1 MIKVGI
7 AGVTG
12 YTGVELVRL
21 LGRHPQVQIAVGT
34 TEQYQG
40 QAPAQVYPHLQ
51 GLAEFPLVGL
61 EAGAFA
67 GCDVVFLALPH
78 AVAIGFA
85 PQLLAQGIKV
95 IDLGADFRLKN
106 PKDYKAWYR
115 HEPAPADL
123 LAAAAYG
130 LPELYREQIA
140 GKSLVANPGCYVTS
154 CALAAAPLLRHDLVE
169 RRGIIFNSASG
180 VSGAGR
186 GVSLGVHF
194 SEVNENFK
202 AYNIAGAHRHTPE
215 IEQNCSWLAG
225 EEIKVTFTPHLLP
238 ITRGI
243 LTTAYFQ
250 VKRHLPTPELL
261 EVFREFYRNEPFVR
275 IRPAGDLPQTKQVYG
290 SNFCDI
296 GLQVDGRT
304 RTVIVC
310 SAIDN
315 LVKGAAGQ
323 AVQNM
328 NILCGLPETT
338 GLLNLPLYP

>member
-1 MIKVGI
+1 MIRVGI

-21 LGRHPQVQIAVGT
+21 LARHPRVQIVVGT

-40 QAPAQVYPHLQ
+40 QALGQVYPHLQ
-51 GLAEFPLVGL
+51 ELADFPLVGL
-61 EAGAFA
+61 NAGAFA
-67 GCDVVFLALPH
+67 GCDAVFLALPH
-78 AVAIGFA
+78 AVAIDFA
-85 PQLLAQGIKV
+85 PKLLEQGIKV

-106 PKDYKAWYR
+106 PKNYKAWYK
-115 HEPAPADL
+115 HEPAPQEL
-123 LAAAAYG
+123 LDAAAYG
-130 LPELYREQIA
+130 LPELFREQIV
-140 GKSLVANPGCYVTS
+140 GKTLVANPGCYVTS
-154 CALAAAPLLRHDLVE
+154 CALAAAPLLKHDLVE

-215 IEQNCSWLAG
+215 IEQNCSWVAG
-225 EEIKVTFTPHLLP
+225 EEIKVTFSPHLLP

-250 VKRHLPTPELL
+250 VKRHLPTPQLL
-261 EVFREFYRNEPFVR
+261 DVFREFYRNEPFVR

-290 SNFCDI
+290 SNYCDI

-304 RTVIVC
+304 HMVVVC
-310 SAIDN
+310 SVLDN
-315 LVKGAAGQ
+315 LVKGASGQ
-323 AVQNM
+323 AVQNL
-328 NILCGLPETT
+328 NILFGLEETT
-338 GLLNLPLYP
+338 GLLNLPVYP